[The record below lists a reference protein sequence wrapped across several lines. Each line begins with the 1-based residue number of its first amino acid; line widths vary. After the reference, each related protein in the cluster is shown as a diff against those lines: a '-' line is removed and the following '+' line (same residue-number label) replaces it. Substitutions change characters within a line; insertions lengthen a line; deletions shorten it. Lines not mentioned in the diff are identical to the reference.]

1 MRVYFCL
8 RHTKITLV
16 SRIVSIND
24 GLPIGKSKGIFFES
38 FLVMLH
44 FTTDQAGDE
53 NEERRFVLYLLPFHI
68 FLALFF
74 LHLLFRQF
82 SQNSSKQL
90 DVQIRHLMH
99 WILIPS
105 LFQVK
110 YKDSRVTSKT

>member
-1 MRVYFCL
+1 MGFLIYVRVYFCL

-74 LHLLFRQF
+74 FTFIVQTILTKLQQAIGC
-82 SQNSSKQL
+82 SNSTFNAL
-90 DVQIRHLMH
+90 DSHSEFV
-99 WILIPS
+99 S
-105 LFQVK
+105 
-110 YKDSRVTSKT
+110 S